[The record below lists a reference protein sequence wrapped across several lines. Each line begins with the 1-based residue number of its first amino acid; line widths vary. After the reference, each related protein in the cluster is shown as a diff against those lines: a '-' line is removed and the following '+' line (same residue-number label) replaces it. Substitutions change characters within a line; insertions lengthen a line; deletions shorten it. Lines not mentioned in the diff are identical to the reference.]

1 MKVCGD
7 FGGDAIAQYA
17 QTEALASTRSASV
30 QDIAVFNCFISP
42 FDFANA
48 ARLLAQGK
56 HHFDFANAARLL
68 AQCKHPGDGSGRGML
83 ERIEGYRGCEGYE
96 G

>member
-48 ARLLAQGK
+48 ARLLAQ
-56 HHFDFANAARLL
+56 
-68 AQCKHPGDGSGRGML
+68 CKHPGDGSGRGML